1 MRFYIV
7 AVLLTGFAAVLFM
20 YWDCWIEIELQEDQ
34 QFQGIQLRT
43 RLPLYSFEQIYDYSD
58 PKLNLLEA
66 MLLDRLDKGFNGKVT
81 FDIGVLKRLFKSI
94 SRIRMASAWEKQ
106 SYALFKKLL
115 NYTVIKE
122 LQWES
127 SVGGRDAMAAA
138 LHTGLLWAFKGTLLA
153 FISHHSRLEQVKL
166 AVEPDFKNCTIFSR
180 IRCILKIRTVHIITI
195 GVYIIVLKVRW
206 WMNGYTAR
214 AAEQPSH

>member
-1 MRFYIV
+1 MRFYML
-7 AVLLTGFAAVLFM
+7 AVLLTGFIAFLCM
-20 YWDCWIEIELQEDQ
+20 YRNYWIEIELQENQ
-34 QFQGIQLRT
+34 QYQGIQLRA

-66 MLLDRLDKGFNGKVT
+66 LLLDRLDKGFNGQIA
-81 FDIGVLKRLFKSI
+81 FDLGVLKRFIKSI
-94 SRIRMASAWEKQ
+94 SKIRMASAWEKQ
-106 SYALFKKLL
+106 IYVLFMKLL
-115 NYTVIKE
+115 HYTVIEK

-138 LHTGLLWAFKGTLLA
+138 LHSGFFWACKGTVVA
-153 FISHHSRLEQVKL
+153 FISYHGRLEQVQL
-166 AVEPDFKNCTIFSR
+166 AVKPDFQNRIFFSR
-180 IRCILKIRTVHIITI
+180 LHCILKIRIVHIISI

-214 AAEQPSH
+214 SAEQPSH